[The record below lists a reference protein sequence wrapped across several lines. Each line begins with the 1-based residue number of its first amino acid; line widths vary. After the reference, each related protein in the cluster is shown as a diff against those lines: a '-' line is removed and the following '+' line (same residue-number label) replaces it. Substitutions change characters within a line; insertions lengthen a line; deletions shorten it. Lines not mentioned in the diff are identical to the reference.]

1 MKIILGHELDTGGYP
16 DALGD
21 AEATV
26 GNVVV
31 GPSGLVG
38 ILETRL
44 GLTKVRPHGAVRIG
58 HLLRILKDN
67 DNGRRFYSKSLE
79 ADAWSTAKTILTWR
93 DELKISGWNGDAPSG
108 ASDRLK
114 TLSDLEKVF
123 QKELIEGMGD
133 RLQAIL
139 LRLNRHQEL
148 DINRILLVEPMTS
161 WASGWRK
168 LLDSLSKCGVAFSDA
183 PPHIEPSAGDLG
195 RLQQALRTG
204 MPILDTVEGDGS
216 LCVVRSQGEWESC
229 ETIASFLEAIHKSEN
244 KTLIINGG
252 GSHLL
257 DDTLNRHNLP
267 RLGYDSRSRWR
278 TSLQLLP
285 LVLGNY
291 WKPLDAQKLLEFLI
305 MPKSPVS
312 RDIGVFLEQALREH
326 PGIGGPKWD
335 EAIKSAL
342 KQYDTYSSEGDLEL
356 GAGESREDFRKELSF
371 WLGEDER
378 FSPDDGMPSSVVREI
393 CSRLNKWAA
402 KRGGKDNDIT
412 LIASAKLFSDV
423 SEAIQDCG
431 LTKITQPQLN
441 RILDS
446 VIGEG
451 LEKPDYGPQAAPWSW
466 VDSPGQIWG
475 TADTIIWWNF
485 CSEGVSPLHSTWT
498 SLERESLKTLGVELR
513 ETHEMRLQQS
523 SSWRNAVTFAGK
535 RLALVSPMSI
545 AGKTLNYHPFW
556 DEVRHLL
563 NLEEASIQKL
573 TFEGA
578 QMWREEHPG
587 FFGLELTRKP
597 VSSVETPKPGQVWLV
612 PPNRIKGRIEESYSS
627 IQTLIDCPVAWVCQ
641 YVLQLHPGTLALL
654 PDRGEMLGT
663 LSHAVMEKTLCVK
676 PLPHPKSAEQ
686 LAKKH
691 FDELVPQMAAS
702 LLFPERKSE
711 LERVRGLMGSA
722 ARILAE
728 HIHSS
733 GLSVRSHEHSVRKE
747 LNIDQKMSGIIDM
760 SLGDD
765 TGDKVV
771 LDLKWSRQ
779 ARYKREELEKG
790 GAFQLAVYSWLLRNQ
805 IGDFPAGA
813 YYMLAQG
820 ELIASACNSFPAECI
835 FPDVDMKKTW
845 DEGMELYKARISEL
859 QNGQALAS
867 GIPPDNGSA
876 QQGEEPKEDD
886 SSGPSSDP
894 SPKCKWCSYSSL
906 CGMGVS

>member
-1 MKIILGHELDTGGYP
+1 MDIILGQELDTGSYP

-21 AEATV
+21 EEATM

-67 DNGRRFYSKSLE
+67 DNGLRFYSKSLE

-93 DELKISGWNGDAPSG
+93 DELKVAGWNGDAPSG
-108 ASDRLK
+108 ASDRLE
-114 TLSDLEKVF
+114 TLGDLEKVF
-123 QKELIEGMGD
+123 QNELVEGMGD
-133 RLQAIL
+133 SLQAIL
-139 LRLNRHQEL
+139 SRLDHRQAL
-148 DINRILLVEPMTS
+148 DIKQIQLVEPMTS

-168 LLDSLSKCGVAFSDA
+168 LLDSLSICCVEVTDVPNTAQ
-183 PPHIEPSAGDLG
+183 PSAGDLG
-195 RLQQALRTG
+195 RLQEALRNG
-204 MPILDTVEGDGS
+204 NPFNGNVVGDGS

-229 ETIASFLEAIHKSEN
+229 ETIASFLEAIHKSDN
-244 KTLIINGG
+244 KALIINGG

-312 RDIGVFLEQALREH
+312 RDVGVFLEQALREH
-326 PGIGGPKWD
+326 PGIGGPKWT
-335 EAIKSAL
+335 EAMDLAL
-342 KQYDTYSSEGDLEL
+342 EKFENRAFEGDLEL
-356 GAGESREDFRKELSF
+356 EPPESREDFRKQLSF
-371 WLGEDER
+371 WLGENER
-378 FSPDDGMPSSVVREI
+378 FSPDDGIPSSVVMEI

-402 KRGGKDNDIT
+402 KRGGKENDVT
-412 LIASAKLFSDV
+412 LIASAKLFNDV

-451 LEKPDYGPQAAPWSW
+451 LEQPDYGPQAATWSW

-498 SLERESLKTLGVELR
+498 SVERESLKSLGVELR

-545 AGKTLNYHPFW
+545 AGKPLNYHPFW
-556 DEVRHLL
+556 DELRYLL

-573 TFEGA
+573 TFAGA
-578 QMWREEHPG
+578 QMWRENHPD
-587 FFGLELTRKP
+587 FFGTELIREP
-597 VSSVETPKPGQVWLV
+597 VSSVEPPKPDQVWLV
-612 PPNRIKGRIEESYSS
+612 PANRIKGRIEESYSS
-627 IQTLIDCPVAWVCQ
+627 IQTLIDCPFAWVCQ

-676 PLPHPKSAEQ
+676 PLPDPKTAEQ
-686 LAKKH
+686 LAKSH

-711 LERVRGLMGSA
+711 LERVRGLTGSA

-728 HIHSS
+728 HIQSS
-733 GLSVRSHEHSVRKE
+733 GFRVRSHENSVRRE
-747 LNIDQKMSGIIDM
+747 LNIDQKMTGRIDM

-765 TGDKVV
+765 TDDKVV

-805 IGDFPAGA
+805 NSDFPAGA

-820 ELIASACNSFPAECI
+820 ELIASACNSFPAECV
-835 FPDVDMKKTW
+835 FPDVDMKKIW
-845 DEGMELYKARISEL
+845 DEGMELYKARLSEL

-867 GIPPDNGSA
+867 GIPSENDST
-876 QQGEEPKEDD
+876 QQTEEPKEDD
-886 SSGPSSDP
+886 SSGPSSDR

>member
-1 MKIILGHELDTGGYP
+1 
-16 DALGD
+16 
-21 AEATV
+21 
-26 GNVVV
+26 
-31 GPSGLVG
+31 
-38 ILETRL
+38 
-44 GLTKVRPHGAVRIG
+44 
-58 HLLRILKDN
+58 
-67 DNGRRFYSKSLE
+67 
-79 ADAWSTAKTILTWR
+79 
-93 DELKISGWNGDAPSG
+93 
-108 ASDRLK
+108 
-114 TLSDLEKVF
+114 
-123 QKELIEGMGD
+123 
-133 RLQAIL
+133 
-139 LRLNRHQEL
+139 
-148 DINRILLVEPMTS
+148 
-161 WASGWRK
+161 
-168 LLDSLSKCGVAFSDA
+168 
-183 PPHIEPSAGDLG
+183 
-195 RLQQALRTG
+195 
-204 MPILDTVEGDGS
+204 
-216 LCVVRSQGEWESC
+216 
-229 ETIASFLEAIHKSEN
+229 
-244 KTLIINGG
+244 
-252 GSHLL
+252 
-257 DDTLNRHNLP
+257 
-267 RLGYDSRSRWR
+267 
-278 TSLQLLP
+278 
-285 LVLGNY
+285 
-291 WKPLDAQKLLEFLI
+291 

-335 EAIKSAL
+335 NAIDQAF
-342 KQYDTYSSEGDLEL
+342 KQYESYSFDREMEPE
-356 GAGESREDFRKELSF
+356 AGESREDFRNELSF
-371 WLGEDER
+371 WLGENER
-378 FSPDDGMPSSVVREI
+378 FSPDDGMPASVVRNI

-498 SLERESLKTLGVELR
+498 SVERESLKTLGVELR

-587 FFGLELTRKP
+587 FFGVELTREP

-627 IQTLIDCPVAWVCQ
+627 VQTLIDCPFAWVCQ

-676 PLPHPKSAEQ
+676 PLPDPKSAEQ
-686 LAKKH
+686 LAKTH

-867 GIPPDNGSA
+867 GIPPDNGSV